1 MSGKTIKPSPYAEKK
16 YNSTAL
22 VDVEAGLKYSS
33 VLLAIVGADGEVS
46 DAEMQWYID
55 EGSLMG
61 CDRDYLDQVRQID
74 WKNVDIEAT
83 LNAVKFNFTLNLR
96 RTLLYQAIKMSRADG
111 VYHEKEKAAV
121 AQAAKILGVDEA
133 VVASI
138 ESIVELEDS
147 ASKLLHY
154 FFTSNV

>member
-22 VDVEAGLKYSS
+22 VDVDAGLKYSS

-55 EGSLMG
+55 EGTLMG
-61 CDRDYLDQVRQID
+61 CDEDYLNQVRQLD
-74 WKNVDIEAT
+74 WKSVNIEAT
-83 LNAVKFNFTLNLR
+83 LNEVKFNFTLNLR

-121 AQAAKILGVDEA
+121 ARAAKILGVDK
-133 VVASI
+133 VVVSSI
-138 ESIVELEDS
+138 ESIVEMEDA
-147 ASKLLHY
+147 ASQLLQF
-154 FFTSNV
+154 FFTSDV

>member
-1 MSGKTIKPSPYAEKK
+1 MSRKTIKPSPYAEKK

-46 DAEMQWYID
+46 DAELQWYLD

-61 CDRDYLDQVRQID
+61 CDRDYLDAVRQID

-83 LNAVKFNFTLNLR
+83 LKEIKFDFPLNLR
-96 RTLLYQAIKMSRADG
+96 RTLLYQSIKMSRADG

-121 AQAAKILGVDEA
+121 ARTAEILGIDRS

-138 ESIVELEDS
+138 ESIVEMEDATS
-147 ASKLLHY
+147 QLLY
-154 FFTSNV
+154 FFFTSDV